1 MYKRT
6 RKISFFRISL
16 EEHKLIEKRNT
27 TQINELSNSET
38 EKLFKEVYKKMTTL
52 KNDHRACNVRT
63 PNNDYVIEAYEYSN
77 HILVARIGQQNT
89 ADTVALRDYET
100 LESEDVPMSANQ
112 LLELYTFFMIDFET
126 GILSYIGLNGAPKL
140 SAIKQLFD
148 ESLSDRS
155 IVAKLSVIMTD
166 DVLDLLTRKDTISKI
181 TLSVAIP
188 DDEILSEVVGLSKK
202 DFDFLGNIKT
212 KTATFKLVASKNKN
226 LLKSNNELGTL
237 IGRIKERFGDSVQHI
252 NVNAKNIDEKTQT
265 YDLMNYNFTKKVE
278 ISGNKS
284 GFSQDKLIEILKTT
298 YNTNKRDLIRY
309 SKC

>member
-16 EEHKLIEKRNT
+16 EEHKLIDKRNT

-38 EKLFKEVYKKMTTL
+38 EKLFKEVYNKMTTL

-148 ESLSDRS
+148 ESLFDRS

-226 LLKSNNELGTL
+226 LLKSSNELGAF

-284 GFSQDKLIEILKTT
+284 GFSQDELIEVLKTT